1 MSVSIWWSTL
11 GHFEYTGAILL
22 ALPGLLGGS
31 QHNIFRTR
39 SLSAGVASEVVV
51 REFFFWLSCK
61 FQNLSAGFAS
71 DERRR
76 EKQLNACS
84 FDSSYGKLF

>member
-22 ALPGLLGGS
+22 AWPGLLGGS

-51 REFFFWLSCK
+51 REVFFF
-61 FQNLSAGFAS
+61 GFHAS
-71 DERRR
+71 S
-76 EKQLNACS
+76 KIFPLALPAMKGG
-84 FDSSYGKLF
+84 GKSN